1 MFFFGIYHRCEH
13 CNHCIFALSISN
25 IQSLKKNA
33 MKTQEVLTKTNWAID
48 PMHSHIGFKVK
59 HLMFTNVRGSFTEY
73 NASIS
78 TDGNDFTT
86 AEINVSINAAS
97 ISTNDSKRDEHLRSA
112 DFFDVE
118 KIKEINFLG
127 ERFEKTNSGDYILY
141 GDLTMKG
148 IIKPIKLDVEFGG
161 IVKDPWG
168 NEKAVINLQGK
179 INRKDW
185 GLNWNAA
192 LETGGVLVGEDI
204 TFDIEVQLAKAV

>member
-1 MFFFGIYHRCEH
+1 
-13 CNHCIFALSISN
+13 
-25 IQSLKKNA
+25 

-59 HLMFTNVRGSFTEY
+59 HLMFTNVRGRFTEY

-78 TDGNDFTT
+78 TDGIDFTT
-86 AEINVSINAAS
+86 AEISVSINPAS
-97 ISTNDSKRDEHLRSA
+97 INTNDSKRDEHLRSA
-112 DFFDVE
+112 DFFDVD
-118 KIKEINFLG
+118 KIKEINFNSNT
-127 ERFEKTNSGDYILY
+127 FEQTNGGDYVLH

-148 IIKPIKLDVEFGG
+148 VTNPVKLDVEFGG

-192 LETGGVLVGEDI
+192 LETGGVLVGEEI
-204 TFDIEVQLAKAV
+204 TFDIEVQLARAK

>member
-1 MFFFGIYHRCEH
+1 
-13 CNHCIFALSISN
+13 
-25 IQSLKKNA
+25 

-78 TDGNDFTT
+78 TDENDFTT
-86 AEINVSINAAS
+86 AEISVSINPAS
-97 ISTNDSKRDEHLRSA
+97 INTNDSKRDEHLRSA
-112 DFFDVE
+112 DFFDVD
-118 KIKEINFLG
+118 KVKEINFSG
-127 ERFEKTNSGDYILY
+127 NTFEKTNGGDYVLH

-148 IIKPIKLDVEFGG
+148 VTNPVKLDVEFGG

-168 NEKAVINLQGK
+168 NEKAAINLQGK

-192 LETGGVLVGEDI
+192 LETGGVLVGEEI
-204 TFDIEVQLAKAV
+204 TLDIEVQLARAK